1 MLITGYYLK
10 KLKYFSTHLVL
21 SKHKYSTTTKVKM
34 STNATAKMNKPESPK
49 KKSWAEMADE
59 ADEEERIEKE
69 QEDREKTRKIMEE
82 RKYLLSIGQYEL
94 EDGEILE

>member
-1 MLITGYYLK
+1 
-10 KLKYFSTHLVL
+10 
-21 SKHKYSTTTKVKM
+21 M
-34 STNATAKMNKPESPK
+34 STNTASMNPLQNPK

-69 QEDREKTRKIMEE
+69 EENLKIRKIMEE

-94 EDGEILE
+94 EDGEILD